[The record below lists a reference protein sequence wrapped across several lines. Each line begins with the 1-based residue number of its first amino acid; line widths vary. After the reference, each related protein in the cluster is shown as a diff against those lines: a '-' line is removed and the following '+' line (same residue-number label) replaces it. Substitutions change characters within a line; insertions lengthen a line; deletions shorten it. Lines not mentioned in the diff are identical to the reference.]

1 MNAPRGEFGDKGLN
15 RVAPDGTLVREGP
28 EFDLHLAGN
37 LSDAA
42 RQGTGISA
50 TGQEG
55 GRE

>member
-1 MNAPRGEFGDKGLN
+1 VNAPRGEFGDKGLN